1 MAQTKGAVR
10 MKKRSWL
17 WWAVTLAVVAGAFF
31 WRLSGAQSGTS
42 TPAAGGSFTVQYLDV
57 GQGDSE
63 LVQCDGHYMLIDGGT
78 SAYSDKIYA
87 TLQKQNISHLDYI
100 VNTHPHEDHV
110 GGLSG
115 ALQIASVGKALS
127 PVKSYD
133 NDSFKDFK
141 KYLKKQGVTITVP
154 SPGDTFALG
163 SANVTVLGP
172 IEDSDDPNDLSIVL
186 RVVYGDTSFLFVG
199 DAQTSEEND
208 ILASGRTVK
217 SDVLKV
223 GHHGSETSTGADFL
237 TAVAPQYAVIEVGD
251 SNSYNHPNQGT
262 LDRLKAAGVTLYRT
276 DLQGTV
282 TCTSDGK
289 TLTFKTEKTAAS
301 DVFTKKEES

>member
-1 MAQTKGAVR
+1 
-10 MKKRSWL
+10 MKKGSRL
-17 WWAVTLAVVAGAFF
+17 WWAVSIIIVAAAFF
-31 WRLSGAQSGTS
+31 WRLGGGQDTS
-42 TPAAGGSFTVQYLDV
+42 SNPAPGGSFTVQYLDV

-78 SAYSDKIYA
+78 SKYSDKIYA
-87 TLQKQNISHLDYI
+87 TLKAQDITALDYI

-115 ALQIASVGKALS
+115 ALQFATVKTALS

-133 NDSFKDFK
+133 GEGFKDFK
-141 KYLKKQGVTITVP
+141 KYLKKQGVSITVP
-154 SPGDTFALG
+154 SPGDTFTLG
-163 SANVTVLGP
+163 SASVTVLGP
-172 IEDSDDPNDLSIVL
+172 IEDSDDPNNLSIVL

-237 TAVAPQYAVIEVGD
+237 AAVAPKYAVIEVGD

-262 LDRLKAAGVTLYRT
+262 LDRLKAAGVTLFRT
-276 DLQGTV
+276 DLQGTI

-289 TLTFKTEKTAAS
+289 ALTFQTGKTASS
-301 DVFTKKEES
+301 DVFTKKDDD

>member
-1 MAQTKGAVR
+1 
-10 MKKRSWL
+10 MKKGLRL
-17 WWAVTLAVVAGAFF
+17 WWAVSIIIVAAAFF
-31 WRLSGAQSGTS
+31 WRLGSGQDTS
-42 TPAAGGSFTVQYLDV
+42 SSPALGGSFTVQYLDV

-78 SAYSDKIYA
+78 SKYSDKIYA
-87 TLQKQNISHLDYI
+87 TLKAQDITALDYI

-115 ALQIASVGKALS
+115 ALQFATVKTALS

-133 NDSFKDFK
+133 GEGFKDFV
-141 KYLKKQGVTITVP
+141 KYLKKQGVSITVP
-154 SPGDTFALG
+154 SPGDTFTLG
-163 SANVTVLGP
+163 SASVTVLGP

-237 TAVAPQYAVIEVGD
+237 AAVAPKYAVIEVGD

-262 LDRLKAAGVTLYRT
+262 LDRLKAAGVTLFRT
-276 DLQGTV
+276 DLQGTI

-289 TLTFKTEKTAAS
+289 ALTFQTGKTAS
-301 DVFTKKEES
+301 SEVFTKKNDD

>member
-1 MAQTKGAVR
+1 
-10 MKKRSWL
+10 MKKGLRL
-17 WWAVTLAVVAGAFF
+17 WWAVSIIIVAAAFF
-31 WRLSGAQSGTS
+31 WRLGSGQDTS
-42 TPAAGGSFTVQYLDV
+42 SSPALGGSFTVQYLDV

-63 LVQCDGHYMLIDGGT
+63 LIQCDGHYMLIDGGT
-78 SAYSDKIYA
+78 SKYSDKIYA
-87 TLQKQNISHLDYI
+87 TLKAQNITALDYI

-115 ALQIASVGKALS
+115 ALQFATVKTALP

-133 NDSFKDFK
+133 GEGFKDFK
-141 KYLKKQGVTITVP
+141 KYLKKQGVSITVP
-154 SPGDTFALG
+154 SPGDTFTLG
-163 SANVTVLGP
+163 SASVTVLGP

-237 TAVAPQYAVIEVGD
+237 AAVAPKYAVIEVGD

-262 LDRLKAAGVTLYRT
+262 LDRLKAAGVTLFRT
-276 DLQGTV
+276 DLQGTI

-289 TLTFKTEKTAAS
+289 ALTFQTGKTASS
-301 DVFTKKEES
+301 DVFTKKNDD

>member
-1 MAQTKGAVR
+1 
-10 MKKRSWL
+10 MKKGLRL
-17 WWAVTLAVVAGAFF
+17 WWAVSIIIVAAAFF
-31 WRLSGAQSGTS
+31 WRLGSGQDTS
-42 TPAAGGSFTVQYLDV
+42 SNPAPGGSFTVQYLDV

-78 SAYSDKIYA
+78 SKYSDKIYA
-87 TLQKQNISHLDYI
+87 TLKAQDITALDYI

-115 ALQIASVGKALS
+115 ALQFATVKTALS

-133 NDSFKDFK
+133 GEGFKDFK
-141 KYLKKQGVTITVP
+141 KYLKKQGVSITVP
-154 SPGDTFALG
+154 SPGDTFTLG
-163 SANVTVLGP
+163 SASVTVLGP

-237 TAVAPQYAVIEVGD
+237 AAVAPKYAVIEVGD

-262 LDRLKAAGVTLYRT
+262 LDRLKAAGVTLFRT
-276 DLQGTV
+276 DLQGTI

-289 TLTFKTEKTAAS
+289 ALTFQTGKTASS
-301 DVFTKKEES
+301 DVFTKKNDD

>member
-1 MAQTKGAVR
+1 
-10 MKKRSWL
+10 MKKGLRL
-17 WWAVTLAVVAGAFF
+17 WWAVSIIIVAAAFF
-31 WRLSGAQSGTS
+31 WRLGSGQDTS
-42 TPAAGGSFTVQYLDV
+42 SSPALGGSFTVQYLDV

-63 LVQCDGHYMLIDGGT
+63 LIQCDGHYMLIDGGT
-78 SAYSDKIYA
+78 SKYSDKIYA
-87 TLQKQNISHLDYI
+87 TLKAQDITALDYI
-100 VNTHPHEDHV
+100 VNTPPHEDHV

-115 ALQIASVGKALS
+115 ALQFATVKTALS

-133 NDSFKDFK
+133 GEGFKDFK
-141 KYLKKQGVTITVP
+141 KYLKKQGVSITVP
-154 SPGDTFALG
+154 SPGDTFTLG
-163 SANVTVLGP
+163 SACVTVLGP
-172 IEDSDDPNDLSIVL
+172 IEDSDDPNNLSIVL
-186 RVVYGDTSFLFVG
+186 RVVYGDTSFLFAG

-237 TAVAPQYAVIEVGD
+237 AAVAPKYAVIEVGD

-262 LDRLKAAGVTLYRT
+262 LDRLKAAGVTLFRT
-276 DLQGTV
+276 DLQGTI

-289 TLTFKTEKTAAS
+289 ALTFQTGKTASS
-301 DVFTKKEES
+301 DVFTKKDDD

>member
-1 MAQTKGAVR
+1 
-10 MKKRSWL
+10 MKKGLRL
-17 WWAVTLAVVAGAFF
+17 WWAVSIIIVAAAFF
-31 WRLSGAQSGTS
+31 WRLGSGQDTS
-42 TPAAGGSFTVQYLDV
+42 SSPALGGSFTVQYLDV

-63 LVQCDGHYMLIDGGT
+63 LIQCDGHYMLIDGGT
-78 SAYSDKIYA
+78 SKYSDKIYA
-87 TLQKQNISHLDYI
+87 TLKAQNITALDYI

-115 ALQIASVGKALS
+115 ALQFATVKTALS

-133 NDSFKDFK
+133 GEGFKDFV
-141 KYLKKQGVTITVP
+141 KYLKKQGVSITVP
-154 SPGDTFALG
+154 SPGDTFTLG
-163 SANVTVLGP
+163 SACVTVLGP
-172 IEDSDDPNDLSIVL
+172 IEDSDDPNNLSIVL

-223 GHHGSETSTGADFL
+223 GHHGSETATGADFL
-237 TAVAPQYAVIEVGD
+237 AAVAPKYAVIEVGD

-262 LDRLKAAGVTLYRT
+262 LDRL
-276 DLQGTV
+276 
-282 TCTSDGK
+282 
-289 TLTFKTEKTAAS
+289 
-301 DVFTKKEES
+301 

>member
-1 MAQTKGAVR
+1 
-10 MKKRSWL
+10 MKKGLRL
-17 WWAVTLAVVAGAFF
+17 WWAVSIIIVAAAFF
-31 WRLSGAQSGTS
+31 WRLGSGQDTS
-42 TPAAGGSFTVQYLDV
+42 SSPALGGSFTVQYLDV

-63 LVQCDGHYMLIDGGT
+63 LIQCDGHYMLIDGGT
-78 SAYSDKIYA
+78 SKYSDKIYA
-87 TLQKQNISHLDYI
+87 TLKAQDITALDYI

-115 ALQIASVGKALS
+115 ALQFATVKTALS

-133 NDSFKDFK
+133 GEGFKDFK
-141 KYLKKQGVTITVP
+141 KYLKKQGVSITVP
-154 SPGDTFALG
+154 SPGDTFTLG
-163 SANVTVLGP
+163 SASVTVLGP

-237 TAVAPQYAVIEVGD
+237 AAVAPKYAVIEVGD

-262 LDRLKAAGVTLYRT
+262 LDRLKAAGVTLFRT
-276 DLQGTV
+276 DLQGTI

-289 TLTFKTEKTAAS
+289 ALTFQTGKTASS
-301 DVFTKKEES
+301 DVFTKKDDD

>member
-1 MAQTKGAVR
+1 
-10 MKKRSWL
+10 MKKGLRL
-17 WWAVTLAVVAGAFF
+17 WWAVSIIIVAAAFF
-31 WRLSGAQSGTS
+31 WRLGSGQDTS
-42 TPAAGGSFTVQYLDV
+42 SSPALGGSFTVQYLDV

-63 LVQCDGHYMLIDGGT
+63 LIQCDGHYMLIDGGT
-78 SAYSDKIYA
+78 SKYSDKIYA
-87 TLQKQNISHLDYI
+87 TLKAQDITALDFI

-115 ALQIASVGKALS
+115 ALQFATVKTALS
-127 PVKSYD
+127 PVKTYD
-133 NDSFKDFK
+133 GEGFKDFK
-141 KYLKKQGVTITVP
+141 KYLKKQGVSITVP
-154 SPGDTFALG
+154 SPGDTFTLG
-163 SANVTVLGP
+163 SASVTVLGP
-172 IEDSDDPNDLSIVL
+172 IEDSDDPNNLSIVL

-237 TAVAPQYAVIEVGD
+237 AAVAPKYAVIEVGD

-262 LDRLKAAGVTLYRT
+262 LDRLKAAGVTLFRT
-276 DLQGTV
+276 DLQGTI

-289 TLTFKTEKTAAS
+289 ALTFQTGKTASS
-301 DVFTKKEES
+301 DVFTKKDDD

>member
-1 MAQTKGAVR
+1 
-10 MKKRSWL
+10 MKKGSRL
-17 WWAVTLAVVAGAFF
+17 WWAVSIIIVAAAFF
-31 WRLSGAQSGTS
+31 WRLGSGQDTS
-42 TPAAGGSFTVQYLDV
+42 SSPALGGSFTVQYLDV

-63 LVQCDGHYMLIDGGT
+63 LIQCDGHYMLIDGGT
-78 SAYSDKIYA
+78 SKYSDKIYA
-87 TLQKQNISHLDYI
+87 TLKAQDITALDYI

-115 ALQIASVGKALS
+115 ALQFATVKTALS
-127 PVKSYD
+127 SVKSYD
-133 NDSFKDFK
+133 GEGFKDFK
-141 KYLKKQGVTITVP
+141 KYLKKQGVSITVP
-154 SPGDTFALG
+154 SPGDTFTLG
-163 SANVTVLGP
+163 SASVTVLGP

-237 TAVAPQYAVIEVGD
+237 AAVAPKYAVIEVGD

-262 LDRLKAAGVTLYRT
+262 LDRLKAAGVTLFRT
-276 DLQGTV
+276 DLQGTI

-289 TLTFKTEKTAAS
+289 ALTFQTGKTASS
-301 DVFTKKEES
+301 DVFTKKDDD

>member
-1 MAQTKGAVR
+1 
-10 MKKRSWL
+10 MKKGLRL
-17 WWAVTLAVVAGAFF
+17 WWAVSIIIVAAAFF
-31 WRLSGAQSGTS
+31 WRLGSGQDTS
-42 TPAAGGSFTVQYLDV
+42 SSPALGGSFTVQYLDV

-63 LVQCDGHYMLIDGGT
+63 LIQCDGHYMLIDGGT
-78 SAYSDKIYA
+78 SKYSDKIYA
-87 TLQKQNISHLDYI
+87 TLKAQDITALDYI

-115 ALQIASVGKALS
+115 ALQFATVKTALS

-133 NDSFKDFK
+133 GEGFKDFV
-141 KYLKKQGVTITVP
+141 KYLKKQGVSITVP
-154 SPGDTFALG
+154 SPGDTFTLG
-163 SANVTVLGP
+163 SASVTVLGP

-237 TAVAPQYAVIEVGD
+237 AAVAPKYAVIEVGD

-262 LDRLKAAGVTLYRT
+262 LDRLKAAGVTLFRT
-276 DLQGTV
+276 DLQGTI

-289 TLTFKTEKTAAS
+289 ALTFQTGKTAS
-301 DVFTKKEES
+301 SEVFTKKNDD

>member
-1 MAQTKGAVR
+1 
-10 MKKRSWL
+10 MKKGLRL
-17 WWAVTLAVVAGAFF
+17 WWAVSIIIVAAAFF
-31 WRLSGAQSGTS
+31 WRLGSGQDTS
-42 TPAAGGSFTVQYLDV
+42 SSPALGGSFTVQYLDV

-63 LVQCDGHYMLIDGGT
+63 LIQCDGHYMLIDGGT
-78 SAYSDKIYA
+78 SKYSDKIYA
-87 TLQKQNISHLDYI
+87 TLKAQDITALDYI

-115 ALQIASVGKALS
+115 ALQFATVKTALS

-133 NDSFKDFK
+133 GEGFKDFK
-141 KYLKKQGVTITVP
+141 KYLKKQGVSITVP
-154 SPGDTFALG
+154 SPGDTFTLG
-163 SANVTVLGP
+163 SASVTVLGP

-237 TAVAPQYAVIEVGD
+237 AAVAPKYAVIEVGD

-262 LDRLKAAGVTLYRT
+262 LDRLKAAGVTLFRT
-276 DLQGTV
+276 DLQGTI

-289 TLTFKTEKTAAS
+289 ALTFQTGKTASS
-301 DVFTKKEES
+301 DVFTKKNDD

>member
-1 MAQTKGAVR
+1 
-10 MKKRSWL
+10 MKKGLRL
-17 WWAVTLAVVAGAFF
+17 WWAVSIIIVAAAFF
-31 WRLSGAQSGTS
+31 WRLGSGQDTS
-42 TPAAGGSFTVQYLDV
+42 SSPALGGSFTVQYLDV

-63 LVQCDGHYMLIDGGT
+63 LIQCDGHYMLIDGGT
-78 SAYSDKIYA
+78 SKYSDKIYA
-87 TLQKQNISHLDYI
+87 TLKAQDITALDYI

-115 ALQIASVGKALS
+115 ALQFATVKTALS

-133 NDSFKDFK
+133 GEGFKDFV
-141 KYLKKQGVTITVP
+141 KYLKKQGVSITVP
-154 SPGDTFALG
+154 SPGDTFTLG
-163 SANVTVLGP
+163 SASVTVLGP
-172 IEDSDDPNDLSIVL
+172 IEDSDDPNNLSIVL

-237 TAVAPQYAVIEVGD
+237 AAVAPKYAVIEVGD

-262 LDRLKAAGVTLYRT
+262 LDRLKAAGVTLFRT
-276 DLQGTV
+276 DLQGTI

-289 TLTFKTEKTAAS
+289 ALTFQTGKTASS
-301 DVFTKKEES
+301 DVFTKKNDD

>member
-1 MAQTKGAVR
+1 
-10 MKKRSWL
+10 MKKGLRL
-17 WWAVTLAVVAGAFF
+17 WWAVSIIIVAAAFF
-31 WRLSGAQSGTS
+31 WRLGSGQDTS
-42 TPAAGGSFTVQYLDV
+42 SSPALGGSFTVQYLDV

-63 LVQCDGHYMLIDGGT
+63 LIQCDGHYMLIDGGT
-78 SAYSDKIYA
+78 SKYSDKIYA
-87 TLQKQNISHLDYI
+87 TLKAQDITALDYI

-115 ALQIASVGKALS
+115 ALQFATVKTALS

-133 NDSFKDFK
+133 GEGFKDFK
-141 KYLKKQGVTITVP
+141 KYLKKQGVSITVP
-154 SPGDTFALG
+154 SPGDTFTLG
-163 SANVTVLGP
+163 SASVTVLGP

-223 GHHGSETSTGADFL
+223 GHHGSETATGADFL
-237 TAVAPQYAVIEVGD
+237 AAIAPKYAVIEVGD

-262 LDRLKAAGVTLYRT
+262 LDRLKAAGVTLFRT
-276 DLQGTV
+276 DLQGTI

-289 TLTFKTEKTAAS
+289 ALTFQTGKTASS
-301 DVFTKKEES
+301 DVFTKKDDD

>member
-1 MAQTKGAVR
+1 
-10 MKKRSWL
+10 MKKGLRL
-17 WWAVTLAVVAGAFF
+17 WWAVSIIIVAAAFF
-31 WRLSGAQSGTS
+31 WRLGSGQDTS
-42 TPAAGGSFTVQYLDV
+42 SSPALGGSFTVQYLDV

-63 LVQCDGHYMLIDGGT
+63 LIQCDGHYMLIDGGT
-78 SAYSDKIYA
+78 SKYSDKIYA
-87 TLQKQNISHLDYI
+87 TLKAQNITALDYI

-115 ALQIASVGKALS
+115 ALQFATVKTALS

-133 NDSFKDFK
+133 GEGFKDFV
-141 KYLKKQGVTITVP
+141 KYLKKQGVSITVP
-154 SPGDTFALG
+154 SPGDTFTLG
-163 SANVTVLGP
+163 SASVTVLGP
-172 IEDSDDPNDLSIVL
+172 IEDSDDPNNLSIVL

-237 TAVAPQYAVIEVGD
+237 AAVAPKYAVIEVGD

-262 LDRLKAAGVTLYRT
+262 LDRLKAAGVTLFRT
-276 DLQGTV
+276 DLQGTI

-289 TLTFKTEKTAAS
+289 ALTFQTGKTASS
-301 DVFTKKEES
+301 DVFTKKDDD

>member
-1 MAQTKGAVR
+1 
-10 MKKRSWL
+10 MKKGSRL
-17 WWAVTLAVVAGAFF
+17 WWAVSIIIVAAAFF
-31 WRLSGAQSGTS
+31 WRLGGGQDTS
-42 TPAAGGSFTVQYLDV
+42 SNPAPGGSFTVQYLDV

-78 SAYSDKIYA
+78 SKYSDKIYA
-87 TLQKQNISHLDYI
+87 TLKAQDITALDYI

-115 ALQIASVGKALS
+115 ALQFATVKTALS

-133 NDSFKDFK
+133 GEGFKDFK
-141 KYLKKQGVTITVP
+141 KYLKKQGVSITVP
-154 SPGDTFALG
+154 SPGDTFTLG
-163 SANVTVLGP
+163 SASVTVLGP

-237 TAVAPQYAVIEVGD
+237 AAVAPKYAVIEVGD

-262 LDRLKAAGVTLYRT
+262 LDRLKAAGVTLFRT
-276 DLQGTV
+276 DLQGTI

-289 TLTFKTEKTAAS
+289 ALTFQTGKTASS
-301 DVFTKKEES
+301 DVFTKKDDD

>member
-1 MAQTKGAVR
+1 
-10 MKKRSWL
+10 MKKGSRL
-17 WWAVTLAVVAGAFF
+17 WWVVTLVIVAGAFF
-31 WRLSGAQSGTS
+31 WRLNGMQSATS

-63 LVQCDGHYMLIDGGT
+63 LLQCDGHYMLIDGGT
-78 SAYSDKIYA
+78 SKYSDKIYA
-87 TLQKQNISHLDYI
+87 TLKKQDITYLDYI

-115 ALQIASVGKALS
+115 ALQIATVGKALS
-127 PVKSYD
+127 PVTSYD
-133 NDSFKDFK
+133 NDGFKDFK
-141 KYLKKQGVTITVP
+141 KYLKKQGVSITVP
-154 SPGDTFALG
+154 SPGDSFSLG
-163 SANVTVLGP
+163 SAKVTVLGP
-172 IEDSDDPNDLSIVL
+172 INDSDDPNDLSIVL

-199 DAQTSEEND
+199 DAQNTEEND

-237 TAVAPQYAVIEVGD
+237 SAVAPKYAVIEVG
-251 SNSYNHPNQGT
+251 SGNSYNHPNQGT

-276 DLQGTV
+276 DLQGTI

>member
-1 MAQTKGAVR
+1 
-10 MKKRSWL
+10 MKKGSRL
-17 WWAVTLAVVAGAFF
+17 WWAVSIIIVAAAFF
-31 WRLSGAQSGTS
+31 WRLGSGQDTS
-42 TPAAGGSFTVQYLDV
+42 SSPALGGSFTVQYLDV

-63 LVQCDGHYMLIDGGT
+63 LIQCDGHYMLIDGGT
-78 SAYSDKIYA
+78 SKYSDKIYA
-87 TLQKQNISHLDYI
+87 TLKAQDITALDYI

-115 ALQIASVGKALS
+115 ALQFATVKTALS

-133 NDSFKDFK
+133 GEGFKDFK
-141 KYLKKQGVTITVP
+141 KYLKKQGVSITVP
-154 SPGDTFALG
+154 SPGDTFTLG
-163 SANVTVLGP
+163 SASVTVLGP

-223 GHHGSETSTGADFL
+223 GHHGSETATGADFL
-237 TAVAPQYAVIEVGD
+237 AAIAPKYAVIEVGD

-262 LDRLKAAGVTLYRT
+262 LDRLKAAGVTLFRT
-276 DLQGTV
+276 DLQGTI

-289 TLTFKTEKTAAS
+289 ALTFQTGKTASS
-301 DVFTKKEES
+301 DVFTKKDDD